1 MKIRIFNTIYST
13 KIILTK
19 TYIPK
24 SILDSFKSAAMEL
37 TEGGLTL
44 SKSIS
49 VMYKL
54 LFKSL
59 HSFANCR
66 WMLLFLFK
74 DFFFGF
80 LLFHFV
86 HVCDFV
92 ILFCVLKIALADI
105 SQKARIKITK
115 PSQKFVDLAGKRS

>member
-1 MKIRIFNTIYST
+1 MT
-13 KIILTK
+13 LTK

-74 DFFFGF
+74 DFFFKSVGKK
-80 LLFHFV
+80 
-86 HVCDFV
+86 C
-92 ILFCVLKIALADI
+92 LKIEMPH
-105 SQKARIKITK
+105 ST
-115 PSQKFVDLAGKRS
+115 P